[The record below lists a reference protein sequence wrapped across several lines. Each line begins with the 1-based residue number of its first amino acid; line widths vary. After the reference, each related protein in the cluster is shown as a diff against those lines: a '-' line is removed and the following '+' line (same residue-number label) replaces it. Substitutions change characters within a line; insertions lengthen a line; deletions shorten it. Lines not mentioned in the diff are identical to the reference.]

1 MRDQEFRDALTRAKG
16 AVDGEET
23 NAIQWDR
30 FNP

>member
-1 MRDQEFRDALTRAKG
+1 MRDTEFRDALTRAKG

>member
-1 MRDQEFRDALTRAKG
+1 MRDQEFRDAVTRAQG
-16 AVDGEET
+16 AIDGQET